1 MKTLRWGILGTGSI
15 ANRFANDLK
24 TYEGA
29 VLAAVGSRAAETAA
43 AFGAAHGIDAAHC
56 FGSYEALA
64 ASPDVDILYVASPHS
79 HHAEHMTLALAA
91 GKHVLCE
98 KAFTL
103 NAHEARRVFALAR
116 EKGLFAAEAMWTRFL
131 PANRELCGRLAEGLL
146 GPITTAN
153 AFFGNYFPD
162 EWPLTHRI
170 YNPLLGGGALLDM
183 GVYAVSFVSM
193 LAGDAAPER
202 LSVMGTRFAPTG
214 VDDQSILTMIYSG
227 GLTAVAGCAIKAHM
241 RPDGFVSGP
250 LGKIVIPS
258 FWKAESLVMELRGK
272 CAEERRYPLSM
283 GALAYEAASVTED
296 ILAGRTEST
305 VMPQRATLRV
315 MELLDYARG
324 MLGCRYAADG
334 ALCLGEGACA
344 PC

>member
-1 MKTLRWGILGTGSI
+1 MKKLRWGILGTGSI

-24 TYEGA
+24 TYDGA
-29 VLAAVGSRAAETAA
+29 VLAAVGSRAPETAA
-43 AFGAAHGIDAAHC
+43 AFGAAHGIGAENC

-64 ASPDVDILYVASPHS
+64 ASPEVDIVYVASPHS
-79 HHAEHMTLALAA
+79 HHAEHMTQMLEA

-103 NAHEARRVFALAR
+103 NACEARRVFALAR
-116 EKGLFAAEAMWTRFL
+116 KKGLFAAEAMWTRFL
-131 PANRELCGRLAEGLL
+131 PANRALSALLADGALGEL
-146 GPITTAN
+146 TTAN
-153 AFFGNYFPD
+153 AFFGNHFPD

-183 GVYAVSFVSM
+183 GVYAVSFLSM

-202 LSVMGTRFAPTG
+202 LSAMGTRFEPTG
-214 VDDQSILTMIYSG
+214 VDDRSVLTMIYPN
-227 GLTAVAGCAIKAHM
+227 GLMSVAGCAIKAQM
-241 RPDGFVSGP
+241 RPDGFVSGS
-250 LGKIVIPS
+250 LGKISVPS
-258 FWKAESLVMELRGK
+258 FWKAEAFAVELRGK
-272 CAEERRYPLSM
+272 AAEERRYPLAM

-296 ILAGRTEST
+296 ILAGRTESS

-324 MLGCRYAADG
+324 ALGCRYAADEG
-334 ALCLGEGACA
+334 ICLGEGACR

>member
-1 MKTLRWGILGTGSI
+1 MKKLRWGILGTGSI

-24 TYEGA
+24 TYDGA
-29 VLAAVGSRAAETAA
+29 VLAAVGSRTPETAV
-43 AFGAAHGIDAAHC
+43 AFGGAHGIAENRC

-64 ASPDVDILYVASPHS
+64 ASPDVDIVYVASPHS
-79 HHAEHMTLALAA
+79 RHAEHMTLALAA

-131 PANRELCGRLAEGLL
+131 PANRELCALL
-146 GPITTAN
+146 GAGALGPLTTAQ

-193 LAGDAAPER
+193 IAADAAPER
-202 LSVMGTRFAPTG
+202 LSAMGTRFAPTG
-214 VDDQSILTMIYSG
+214 VDDQSILTMLYPG
-227 GLTAVAGCAIKAHM
+227 GLTSVAGCAIKAQM
-241 RPDGFVSGP
+241 RPDGFVSGR
-250 LGKIVIPS
+250 LGKITIPS
-258 FWKAESLVMELRGK
+258 FWKAESFVLEPRGK
-272 CAEERRYPLSM
+272 AAEERRYPLSM

-296 ILAGRTEST
+296 ILAGRTESSI
-305 VMPQRATLRV
+305 MPRRATLRV

-324 MLGCRYAADG
+324 SLGCRYAADG
-334 ALCLGEGACA
+334 ELCLGEGACR